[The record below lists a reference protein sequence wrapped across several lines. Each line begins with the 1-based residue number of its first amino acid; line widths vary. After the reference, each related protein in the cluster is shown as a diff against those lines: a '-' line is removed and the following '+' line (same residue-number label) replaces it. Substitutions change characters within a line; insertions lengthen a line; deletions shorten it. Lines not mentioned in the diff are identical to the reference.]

1 MRTTLNLIL
10 IVLGVLTSVMVPS
23 SETVAIAKAKGY
35 PHNLAIAKAKG
46 YPHNLAV
53 VHVARPDGMK
63 TFPVEV
69 VPQP

>member
-23 SETVAIAKAKGY
+23 NETV
-35 PHNLAIAKAKG
+35 AIAKAKG

-63 TFPVEV
+63 TFPTEV

>member
-10 IVLGVLTSVMVPS
+10 VVLGVLTSVMVPS
-23 SETVAIAKAKGY
+23 NETV
-35 PHNLAIAKAKG
+35 AIAKAKG

>member
-10 IVLGVLTSVMVPS
+10 VVLGVLTSVMVPS
-23 SETVAIAKAKGY
+23 NETV
-35 PHNLAIAKAKG
+35 AIAKAKG

-69 VPQP
+69 VPLP

>member
-10 IVLGVLTSVMVPS
+10 IVLGVFTSVMVPS
-23 SETVAIAKAKGY
+23 NETV
-35 PHNLAIAKAKG
+35 AIAKAKG

-69 VPQP
+69 VPLP

>member
-1 MRTTLNLIL
+1 MRTTFNLIL

-23 SETVAIAKAKGY
+23 NETV
-35 PHNLAIAKAKG
+35 AIAKAKG

>member
-23 SETVAIAKAKGY
+23 NETV
-35 PHNLAIAKAKG
+35 AIAKAKG

-53 VHVARPDGMK
+53 VHVARPEGMK

-69 VPQP
+69 VPLP

>member
-10 IVLGVLTSVMVPS
+10 IVLGVLISVMVPTN
-23 SETVAIAKAKGY
+23 ETV
-35 PHNLAIAKAKG
+35 AIAKAKG

-63 TFPVEV
+63 TFPIEV

>member
-35 PHNLAIAKAKG
+35 PHNLA
-46 YPHNLAV
+46 V

>member
-23 SETVAIAKAKGY
+23 NETV
-35 PHNLAIAKAKG
+35 AIAKAKG

-69 VPQP
+69 VPLP

>member
-23 SETVAIAKAKGY
+23 NGTVAVAKAKS
-35 PHNLAIAKAKG
+35 

-63 TFPVEV
+63 TFPIEV

>member
-23 SETVAIAKAKGY
+23 NETV
-35 PHNLAIAKAKG
+35 AIAKAKG

-63 TFPVEV
+63 TFSVEV

>member
-23 SETVAIAKAKGY
+23 NETVAIAKAKGY
-35 PHNLAIAKAKG
+35 PHNLA
-46 YPHNLAV
+46 V
-53 VHVARPDGMK
+53 VHIARPDGMK
-63 TFPVEV
+63 TFPIEV

>member
-1 MRTTLNLIL
+1 MRTMFNLTLIA
-10 IVLGVLTSVMVPS
+10 IGIWISVMVPS
-23 SETVAIAKAKGY
+23 DKTVAIA
-35 PHNLAIAKAKG
+35 NAKG

>member
-1 MRTTLNLIL
+1 MRTTLNLTL
-10 IVLGVLTSVMVPS
+10 IVIGVLTSVMVPS
-23 SETVAIAKAKGY
+23 DETV
-35 PHNLAIAKAKG
+35 AIAKAKG

-69 VPQP
+69 VPLP

>member
-1 MRTTLNLIL
+1 MRTTLNLTL
-10 IVLGVLTSVMVPS
+10 IVIGIWTSVMVPS
-23 SETVAIAKAKGY
+23 NKTAAIA
-35 PHNLAIAKAKG
+35 NAKG

-63 TFPVEV
+63 IFPVEV